1 MLAGRQRFDRAI
13 GDAGAWVFGIARN
26 LLATSLQRGRVDDS
40 MRRRLGFEP
49 LTLDD
54 EAIAR
59 INELDGYPAVT
70 ALEGLPAD
78 QRAAVVG
85 RVVDERSYPD
95 LASHLQCSESVV
107 RQRVSRGLRT
117 LRDRLDVKR

>member
-1 MLAGRQRFDRAI
+1 
-13 GDAGAWVFGIARN
+13 
-26 LLATSLQRGRVDDS
+26 

-70 ALEGLPAD
+70 ALEDLPAD

-85 RVVDERSYPD
+85 RVVDERSYAE
-95 LASHLQCSESVV
+95 LARRLQCSESVV
-107 RQRVSRGLRT
+107 RQRVSRGLRI
-117 LRDRLDVKR
+117 LRNRLDATR